1 MCRRV
6 VCGAFFSV
14 MKKPFRGV
22 TIFYFEN
29 FFVKIFYRQ
38 ILYIYSF
45 MQFLRLSAG
54 SCVSGCGR
62 IHGQRYG
69 LRYC

>member
-6 VCGAFFSV
+6 VCGAFFPV
-14 MKKPFRGV
+14 AKKPFRGV

-38 ILYIYSF
+38 ILHIYSF

-54 SCVSGCGR
+54 SCVPGCGR